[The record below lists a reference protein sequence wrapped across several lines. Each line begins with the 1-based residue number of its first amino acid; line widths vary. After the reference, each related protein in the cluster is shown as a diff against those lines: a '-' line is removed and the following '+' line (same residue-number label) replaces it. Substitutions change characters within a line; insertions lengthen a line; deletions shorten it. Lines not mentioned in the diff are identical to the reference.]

1 MNMTHWLIRKTESYI
16 LSMKFN
22 NHNITGMHYSGH
34 TIIRA
39 YGCDGK
45 LVFGEAPYVPPVP
58 VGTRYILY
66 LNDNTTVT
74 GSCIVNG
81 QPYHQI
87 DGNWVHSAE
96 TDRFNTDADLS
107 AVTSVAL
114 GECAT
119 ALNFGAFS
127 GFTNMSAITVTNNL
141 TDIGEGAFTN
151 CRSLQAFPYS
161 TSLENIYDSAFHNCS
176 GLTSVTIPSSVVRI
190 SHNAFQ
196 ACSRLVS
203 VTMEGTTPPSLGR
216 WVFTDEYGDIL
227 PTVNIYV
234 PAESLQA
241 YKTAT
246 NWSDYASNIYPIQ

>member
-1 MNMTHWLIRKTESYI
+1 MMHYQPNNQTHCTLY
-16 LSMKFN
+16 MKFN
-22 NHNITGMHYSGH
+22 NNEITGMYYSGY
-34 TIIRA
+34 TIVRA
-39 YGCDGK
+39 YGCGGN
-45 LVFGEAPYVPPVP
+45 LVFGEEPYIPPVP
-58 VGTRYILY
+58 AGTRYILY
-66 LNDNTTVT
+66 LNDDTTVT

-87 DGNWVHSAE
+87 DGDWVHSAE

-119 ALNFGAFS
+119 ALNVGAFS

-141 TDIGEGAFTN
+141 ADIGEGAFTN
-151 CRSLQAFPYS
+151 CRSLQTFPYS

-234 PAESLQA
+234 PAQSLEA
-241 YKTAT
+241 YKAAT
-246 NWSDYASNIYPIQ
+246 NWSVYANRLYPI